1 MPAVPT
7 FTRVTGARGVDGTTR
22 EEYYDIG
29 FASDGVNSNY
39 ITGGIP
45 IGPKNIGLLIIFG
58 IDIIGSALASGAA
71 QTVQA
76 LAAYDY
82 KTGKLQ
88 LFGTAAGAT
97 GLTEIANSVDIATF
111 TFRVRA
117 VGA

>member
-7 FTRVTGARGVDGTTR
+7 FTRVAGARGIDGTTR

-39 ITGGIP
+39 ITTGIP
-45 IGPKNIGLLIIFG
+45 IGPRNMGLLVIFG
-58 IDIIGSALASGAA
+58 VEVIGSALVSGAA

-76 LAAYDY
+76 VAAYDY

-88 LFGTAAGAT
+88 LFGTAGSAT

-111 TFRVRA
+111 TFRVRV